1 MSRVK
6 SDNDLLGVLTGHYAR
21 WVHTKGNIT
30 IPPKSGTSFVLVKL
44 IINTTSASDITLTD
58 TGDNNHAATVIA
70 DIKAS
75 VLERTLEYNLPL
87 FGSLKVDNPGGSDLT
102 IVFSN
107 N

>member
-6 SDNDLLGVLTGHYAR
+6 SDNALLGVLTGHYAR
-21 WVHTKGNIT
+21 WVHTKGNTT
-30 IPPKSGTSFVLVKL
+30 INAKAGTPLVLQRVV
-44 IINTTSASDITLTD
+44 INTTAAGDITLTD
-58 TGDNNHAATVIA
+58 SGDATHGAEVIA

-75 VLERTLEYNLPL
+75 VLEGAIEYHLPL
-87 FGSLKVDNPGGSDLT
+87 RGNLVVTNAGGSDIT